1 MKHVYLLIVF
11 ALLLANVNAQN
22 NQSSKTKISKAIAFA
37 KTKPLSEL
45 TAVLSPDKGESIKP
59 EKEVKNL
66 FNIQK
71 WENTDKSARP
81 GQVQTSQGSI
91 ETRGPITGFPGHG
104 GTGFIPPDTDGDVSN
119 EHFVQMVN
127 SKYNVYLKDGTK
139 VLGPLDLGTLWAE
152 LPGDPW
158 GSSDDPIVLYD
169 EEADRWILT
178 QFAPKNNYSENYELF
193 AISETSDPTGAF
205 FLYAFEFG
213 TVFNDYPK
221 MGVWHDGYYATYN
234 MFQREDD
241 NFYFVGAA
249 LTVVERE
256 KMLIGDPDAQM
267 ITTPGYSNGYIPG
280 YYSTMPADVD
290 GEDYPDE
297 GPPCPIMYINDEQ
310 EIEIWNLLADWENPS
325 NSTLIKQTP
334 NITVSSF
341 TETPSANDDGGFISQ
356 PNTDGKLD
364 GLGRMIMNRLAYRK
378 FADYETMV
386 VNHSVLAQPEGGGTF
401 DRSGI
406 RWYEFR
412 KTDENWELYQEGTY
426 APDDGINRW
435 MGSIAMNANG
445 DIAIGYS
452 VVNGEDIYP
461 SIRYSG
467 RRANDPLGEMT
478 VEEIEVKSGTYGQS
492 HYRWGDYSCMNVD
505 PANDTSFWY
514 TTEYNGWTTWIAEFD
529 FSPIANATVEA
540 GEDGYICINNQF
552 MTNASGAGVLSV
564 LWTTDG
570 DGVFSPHNQF
580 NTTYIRGNEDIA
592 NGGATLTLTATGF
605 DGIEVSDHLY
615 LNIVPYINAGED
627 ASIIDTEAFQLE
639 AEGTE
644 SGSIQWTTS
653 GNGSFSN
660 ANIMTPIYNPGSQDI
675 IDGQITLSVEVGIT
689 EPCTD
694 SKSDEMVLSIE
705 TVGVNELSNLY
716 NLSIYPNPIDDIFTL
731 NIDGLSNSEIFTYL
745 VYTSYGKEVYREM
758 AQAKSNTYTKSIDMS
773 NFVSGFYFVS
783 VQTVNGNTTM
793 KVVKK

>member
-1 MKHVYLLIVF
+1 MKHVYSIIVF
-11 ALLLANVNAQN
+11 ALLLANVTAQD
-22 NQSSKTKISKAIAFA
+22 NQSAKTRFSKAIAFA

-45 TAVLSPDKGESIKP
+45 TAVLSPDKTESIKLT
-59 EKEVKNL
+59 KEVKNFL
-66 FNIQK
+66 NIEK

-81 GQVQTSQGSI
+81 GQTQTKQGNRVS
-91 ETRGPITGFPGHG
+91 RGPITGFQGQG
-104 GTGFIPPDTDGDVSN
+104 GTGFVPPDTDGDVSN

-139 VLGPLDLGTLWAE
+139 VLGPLDLGTLWDE
-152 LPGDPW
+152 LPGAPW
-158 GSSDDPIVLYD
+158 GNSGDPIVLYD

-178 QFAPKNNYSENYELF
+178 QFAPKSNYSENYELF
-193 AISETSDPTGAF
+193 AVSETSDPTGAY

-213 TVFNDYPK
+213 SVFNDYPK

-241 NFYFVGAA
+241 SFFFIGAA

-256 KMLIGDPDAQM
+256 KMLTGDPDAQM
-267 ITTPGYSNGYIPG
+267 IITPGYSNGYIPG

-290 GEDYPDE
+290 GENYPEEDS
-297 GPPCPIMYINDEQ
+297 PCPIMYINDEQ

-378 FADYETMV
+378 FPSYETMV
-386 VNHSVLAQPEGGGTF
+386 VNHSVLAQPEGGGPF

-412 KTDENWELYQEGTY
+412 KTDQNWELYQEGTY

-435 MGSIAMNANG
+435 MGSIAMNAKG

-452 VVNGEDIYP
+452 VVNGEDIFP

-478 VEEIEVKSGTYGQS
+478 IEEMVLKSGTNSQS

-505 PANDTSFWY
+505 PSNDSSFWY
-514 TTEYNGWTTWIAEFD
+514 TTEYNGWNTWIAEFD
-529 FSPIANATVEA
+529 FGPIISATIEA
-540 GEDGYICINNQF
+540 GEDGFICTNSQF
-552 MTNASGAGVLSV
+552 QTNASG
-564 LWTTDG
+564 T
-570 DGVFSPHNQF
+570 GVFSIKWTTNGDGAFAADDKLH
-580 NTTYIRGNEDIA
+580 TTYIRGVQDIA
-592 NGGATLTLTATGF
+592 TGGATLTVTATGF

-615 LNIVPYINAGED
+615 LNIVPYINAGAD
-627 ASIIDTEAFQLE
+627 ATIIDTEAYQIE

-644 SGSIQWTTS
+644 IGTIQWTTS
-653 GNGSFSN
+653 GDGSFSN
-660 ANIMTPIYNPGSQDI
+660 SNIMTPIYNPGSQDI
-675 IDGQITLSVEVGIT
+675 IDEQITLSVEVGIT
-689 EPCTD
+689 EPCID
-694 SKSDEMVLSIE
+694 SKSDEMVLSIT
-705 TVGVNELSNLY
+705 TVGVNELSKANSL
-716 NLSIYPNPIDDIFTL
+716 NIFPNPTSDIFTL
-731 NIDGLSNSEIFTYL
+731 NIDGLSNGEEFTYL
-745 VYTSYGKEVYREM
+745 VYTSYGKEVYREI
-758 AQAKSNTYTKSIDMS
+758 AQAKSDSYTKSIDMS
-773 NFVSGFYFVS
+773 NFVSGIYFVS
-783 VQTVNGNTTM
+783 LQTENGNSTM

>member
-1 MKHVYLLIVF
+1 MKPNCLIIVF
-11 ALLLANVNAQN
+11 VMLFASLNAQN
-22 NQSSKTKISKAIAFA
+22 NDGKTKTSKAIAFA

-45 TAVLSPDKGESIKP
+45 TAVLSPDKAESIKP
-59 EKEVKNL
+59 EKEVKNFL
-66 FNIQK
+66 NIQK

-81 GQVQTSQGSI
+81 GQVQTKNGTKAS
-91 ETRGPITGFPGHG
+91 RGPITGFSGQG
-104 GTGFIPPDTDGDVSN
+104 GTGFVPPDTDGDVSN
-119 EHFVQMVN
+119 DHFVQMVN

-139 VLGPLDLGTLWAE
+139 LLGPLDLSTLWAQ
-152 LPGDPW
+152 LPGGPW
-158 GSSDDPIVLYD
+158 GNSGDPIVLYD

-193 AISETSDPTGAF
+193 AVSETSDPTGAYY
-205 FLYAFEFG
+205 LYAFEFG

-221 MGVWHDGYYATYN
+221 MGVWYDGYYATYN
-234 MFQREDD
+234 MFQRVD
-241 NFYFVGAA
+241 NSFSFVGAA

-280 YYSTMPADVD
+280 YYSTMPADID
-290 GEDYPDE
+290 GEDYPIE
-297 GPPCPIMYINDEQ
+297 GSPCPIMYINNEQ
-310 EIEIWNLLADWENPS
+310 KIEIWNLLADWETPS

-341 TETPSANDDGGFISQ
+341 EETPSANDNDGFISQ
-356 PNTDGKLD
+356 PNTDQKLD

-386 VNHSVLAQPEGGGTF
+386 VNHSVLAQPEGGGPF

-406 RWYEFR
+406 RWYELR

-461 SIRYSG
+461 SIRYTG

-478 VEEIEVKSGTYGQS
+478 IEEIEVKSGTYGQN

-529 FSPIANATVEA
+529 FSPITNATVEA

-552 MTNASGAGVLSV
+552 QTNASGTSVLSIH
-564 LWTTDG
+564 WTTDG
-570 DGVFSPHNQF
+570 DGVFSPLNQF
-580 NTTYIRGNEDIA
+580 NTTYIRGNQDIA
-592 NGGATLTLTATGF
+592 NGGATLTITATGF

-627 ASIIDTEAFQLE
+627 ASIVDTEAFQLE
-639 AEGTE
+639 AIGTE
-644 SGSIQWTTS
+644 TGSIQWSTS
-653 GNGSFSN
+653 GDGSFSN
-660 ANIMTPIYNPGSQDI
+660 ENIMTPIYNPGSQDI
-675 IDGQITLSVEVGIT
+675 SNGQVTLSVVVEIT
-689 EPCTD
+689 EPCID
-694 SKSDEMVLSIE
+694 SKSDEMILSIA
-705 TVGVNELSNLY
+705 TVGVNEIN
-716 NLSIYPNPIDDIFTL
+716 NNPKLSIYPNPTHDVFTL
-731 NIDGLSNSEIFTYL
+731 SLDDLDIDEAFTYKI
-745 VYTSYGKEVYREM
+745 YTSYGKEIYHEM
-758 AQAKSNTYTKSIDMS
+758 AKAKTNLLTKTFDMS
-773 NFVSGFYFVS
+773 NFVAGIYFVS
-783 VQTVNGNTTM
+783 VQTEHGITTM
-793 KVVKK
+793 KVLKN

>member
-1 MKHVYLLIVF
+1 MKQAYMLLVF
-11 ALLLANVNAQN
+11 MLLFAITIAQN
-22 NQSSKTKISKAIAFA
+22 SNHTKTQKAIAFA

-45 TAVLSPDKGESIKP
+45 TALLSPDKAESIKP

-66 FNIQK
+66 LNIEK

-81 GQVQTSQGSI
+81 GQVQTKQGKIMSK
-91 ETRGPITGFPGHG
+91 GPITGFSGQG

-139 VLGPLDLGTLWAE
+139 LLGPLDLGTLWAQ
-152 LPGDPW
+152 LPGGPW
-158 GSSDDPIVLYD
+158 GNSGDPIVLYD

-193 AISETSDPTGAF
+193 AISETSDPTGAYY
-205 FLYAFEFG
+205 LYAFDFG

-234 MFQREDD
+234 MFQRED
-241 NFYFVGAA
+241 NSFYFVGAA

-290 GEDYPDE
+290 GEDYPE
-297 GPPCPIMYINDEQ
+297 AGSPCPIMYINDDQ
-310 EIEIWNLLADWENPS
+310 EIEIWNLLADWENTS
-325 NSTLIKQTP
+325 NSTLTKQSP

-341 TETPSANDDGGFISQ
+341 EETPSANDDGGFISQ
-356 PNTDGKLD
+356 PNTSGKLD

-378 FADYETMV
+378 FSDYETMV
-386 VNHSVLAQPEGGGTF
+386 VNHSVLAQPEGGGPY
-401 DRSGI
+401 DRSGV

-412 KTDENWELYQEGTY
+412 KTDEIWELYQEGTY

-461 SIRYSG
+461 SIRYTG

-478 VEEIEVKSGTYGQS
+478 MEEIEVKSGSYGQN

-529 FSPIANATVEA
+529 FSPINSATVEA
-540 GEDGYICINNQF
+540 GEDGYICTNNQF
-552 MTNASGAGVLSV
+552 QTNASGTSVLSV

-592 NGGATLTLTATGF
+592 TGGATLTLTATGY
-605 DGIEVSDHLY
+605 DGVEVSDQIY

-627 ASIIDTEAFQLE
+627 ATIIDTEAFQTE
-639 AEGTE
+639 AVGTE
-644 SGSIQWTTS
+644 TGSIEWTTS
-653 GNGSFSN
+653 GDGNFSD
-660 ANIMTPIYNPGSQDI
+660 ANIMTAIYSPGSQDI
-675 IDGQITLSVEVGIT
+675 LDGQVTLSVEVGIT
-689 EPCTD
+689 EPCND
-694 SKSDEMVLSIE
+694 SKSDDIVLSIE
-705 TVGVNELSNLY
+705 TVGVDELSRSNK
-716 NLSIYPNPIDDIFTL
+716 LSVFPNPTNDIFTL
-731 NIDGLSNSEIFTYL
+731 NIEELENQEEFTYM
-745 VYTSYGKEVYREM
+745 VYTSYGKEVYREV
-758 AQAKSNTYTKSIDMS
+758 AKASGNSFNKNIDMS
-773 NFVSGFYFVS
+773 NFVAGVYFIS
-783 VQTVNGNTTM
+783 IQTEIGNSTM
-793 KVVKK
+793 KIIKK